1 MNPHRAGMD
10 YLLGIDAQS
19 DQATEQS
26 LLLTKALTALRLSK
40 PINGRSAEQIRAA
53 RKAITIELRRAA

>member
-19 DQATEQS
+19 DEMK
-26 LLLTKALTALRLSK
+26 LVLTKALTALRLSK

-53 RKAITIELRRAA
+53 RKDITAAIRRSA

>member
-1 MNPHRAGMD
+1 MNDHRTGMD
-10 YLLGIDAQS
+10 YLLGIDQQS
-19 DQATEQS
+19 DEMRLVLS
-26 LLLTKALTALRLSK
+26 KARTALRLSR